1 MPKNPSTGLLTP
13 GTVTPQRPV
22 PASIARPHYVGRP
35 APEPWSGGD
44 VYAEDDIERI
54 GRAGSIAAAA
64 LAHLEQFV
72 APGVTTDELDAIAH
86 DFLVER
92 GAYPSCLGY
101 RGFPKAICTSLNEV
115 VCHGIPDDTV
125 LDDGDILNVD
135 CTAFVDG
142 VHGDTNRMYLV
153 GEVDDESRLLV
164 ERTREALRRGIKAVK
179 PGREVNVIGRVIE
192 KYAKRFGYGVVRDYT
207 GHGVGK
213 PFHSG
218 LVIPHYDS
226 DQQRDTIEVGMV
238 FTIEPM
244 LTIGGGH
251 EWTLWDDDWTVVTA
265 DGSRTAQWEHT
276 IVVREHGAEVLTL
289 ASGDD
294 WGL

>member
-1 MPKNPSTGLLTP
+1 
-13 GTVTPQRPV
+13 
-22 PASIARPHYVGRP
+22 
-35 APEPWSGGD
+35 
-44 VYAEDDIERI
+44 
-54 GRAGSIAAAA
+54 RAGAVAAET

-72 APGVTTDELDAIAH
+72 KPGITTDELDAIAH
-86 DFLVER
+86 EYLIDR
-92 GAYPSCLGY
+92 GAYPSCLDY

-115 VCHGIPDDTV
+115 VCHGIPDSTV
-125 LDDGDILNVD
+125 LESGDILNID

-153 GEVDDESRLLV
+153 GDVDDESRLLV

-213 PFHSG
+213 AFHSG
-218 LVIPHYDS
+218 LIIPHYDTDSYS
-226 DQQRDTIEVGMV
+226 DVMEVGMV

-251 EWTLWDDDWTVVTA
+251 EWVMWDDDWTVVTA

-276 IVVREHGAEVLTL
+276 LVVREHGAEVLTL
-289 ASGDD
+289 PPNDD
-294 WGL
+294 WNL